1 MSLLDRLLG
10 RSADPPLPRQDPP
23 PVDDGLE
30 AWVATAERV
39 GAGLGAGGRAVV
51 AVLGES
57 LVHPPTSFWFGYEP
71 TTSGLADLFSAVGE
85 TTDAAAELTT
95 AEADLAGRRAG
106 RLSEATRARWQAFV
120 EQALGDPDAA
130 ALLPG
135 RDDAHREAEQVWRT
149 AAAGVQSWR
158 AVQLD
163 PHRALGQ
170 VRWYPGC
177 ATRTFIGYSDPLGLA
192 SVQRAVEEHRYSE
205 DEWQA
210 LRPADELE
218 RRAVDPLAWRLSS
231 LSYAIASSDGG
242 AA

>member
-10 RSADPPLPRQDPP
+10 RSADPPLSREDPP
-23 PVDDGLE
+23 PVDDALE

-85 TTDAAAELTT
+85 PTDAAAELTT

-106 RLSEATRARWQAFV
+106 VLSEATRARWQTVV
-120 EQALGDPDAA
+120 EQALRNPDAA
-130 ALLPG
+130 AVLPG
-135 RDDAHREAEQVWRT
+135 RDDGHREAEQVWRT
-149 AAAGVQSWR
+149 AAAGVQAWR

-163 PHRALGQ
+163 PDRALSQ

-192 SVQRAVEEHRYSE
+192 AVERSVREHRFSE
-205 DEWQA
+205 EEWQA
-210 LRPADELE
+210 IVPAEEIGPRD
-218 RRAVDPLAWRLSS
+218 VDPLAWRLSS
-231 LSYAIASSDGG
+231 LSYAIASSAGG